1 MSIAELLAIAKKVE
15 TTQVSIGRGKEK
27 LVIHIMGDYSV
38 IFIKDRYVLQHGWA
52 SNTLQ

>member
-27 LVIHIMGDYSV
+27 LVIHIMEDYSV

>member
-27 LVIHIMGDYSV
+27 LVIHIMEDSV

>member
-27 LVIHIMGDYSV
+27 LFIHSDLELETYSSAWWGEP
-38 IFIKDRYVLQHGWA
+38 LA
-52 SNTLQ
+52 SSGSRTHS